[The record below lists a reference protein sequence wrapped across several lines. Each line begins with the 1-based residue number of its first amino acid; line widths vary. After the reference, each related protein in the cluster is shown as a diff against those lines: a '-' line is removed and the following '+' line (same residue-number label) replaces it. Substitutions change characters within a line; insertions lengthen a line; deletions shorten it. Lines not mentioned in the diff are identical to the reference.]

1 MKNLSK
7 SILIAICSA
16 ALLSTTAHAQVLA
29 AWTFENDSIAVNN
42 SPAASTGTGTA
53 SSIGMATYA
62 TPNVGVTTDDV
73 LVGKGSDTGAN
84 TVADTTNTW
93 RVRGQAGSNG
103 AANGWSSLAPIG
115 TQGAVFAVPTTTATS
130 GSINVS
136 FDWYATTQGEA
147 NLQLEYTTNGTTW
160 TNVPLTLGGS
170 DSGLSVLT
178 GSASDTNTT
187 QGSYVSDNLLN
198 NSVAGQD
205 WFTGLKATIT
215 NPAALNDPNFAIEL
229 VNASTGADDI
239 STQGTALNNNS
250 GNWRFD
256 NVSVT
261 AVAAPEPSTY
271 ALMIGGLA
279 LLIGVRVLRRSKN
292 SVQA

>member
-42 SPAASTGTGTA
+42 SPAAST
-53 SSIGMATYA
+53 GMATYA